1 MWASKKGIP
10 VASQNVHFSDTGSL
24 YLQSHLLPATTEC
37 LDLAQVSRIYQGI
50 YQITLCAPTGS
61 GQSPIQTLADDIIS
75 VFDLGTTFSDS
86 IISCTIVS
94 VPTLFAGITHCTTY
108 RLPLSM
114 RYRAHVI

>member
-1 MWASKKGIP
+1 M
-10 VASQNVHFSDTGSL
+10 
-24 YLQSHLLPATTEC
+24 
-37 LDLAQVSRIYQGI
+37 SRIYQGI